1 MVIEYVGE
9 LIRPSLADV
18 RERRLYNDLV
28 GCGTYVFRQAPKGRV
43 SGFSCWVCGMGDA
56 GCKTYVFRQAPKG
69 RVGWGV
75 GGREWRPEVVIA
87 AVVALLRGGWRL
99 WRWEWCGGGGLGS
112 IGQRGPVWGGCL
124 HKRKLGDGMQ
134 IERSLGHR
142 AGAAGRKAE
151 GLKEGHLR
159 EGDLSHQMLNE
170 LQCVDATRVGNLAH
184 VLNHSCD
191 PNCYSRTVGVRVA
204 ASGQLRDHVVI
215 FAKRDIRVRRRYTY
229 DLMAQI

>member
-28 GCGTYVFRQAPKGRV
+28 GCGTYVFR
-43 SGFSCWVCGMGDA
+43 
-56 GCKTYVFRQAPKG
+56 
-69 RVGWGV
+69 
-75 GGREWRPEVVIA
+75 
-87 AVVALLRGGWRL
+87 
-99 WRWEWCGGGGLGS
+99 
-112 IGQRGPVWGGCL
+112 
-124 HKRKLGDGMQ
+124 
-134 IERSLGHR
+134 
-142 AGAAGRKAE
+142 
-151 GLKEGHLR
+151 
-159 EGDLSHQMLNE
+159 LNE

-215 FAKRDIRVRRRYTY
+215 FAKRDIRAGDELTY
-229 DLMAQI
+229 DYRFNGDEKLPCNCGAERCRGFVNVDDPDDCDGGGGGGRELVVPRSALQTAG